1 MHHINLRKISVL
13 TAAALAV
20 CSLQLPAYAA
30 VTVEKDEF
38 GAAYVLKE
46 DGTRDY
52 NNLPVQP
59 SDDGNSI
66 SSRTII
72 DTNRH
77 ELDTNGPTKDQST
90 VGIPDGMSKETYN
103 ELNDT
108 VINWDEIPNLV
119 EYRNPTYTKYYKQA
133 DASVAVMQSAYDEFH
148 SQMREQIDTIDTT
161 ISGLR
166 ESEKLI
172 SAVPGSSVSM
182 NGTTMSK
189 DSALASLDAGLATA
203 ISGKNSITQAITTT
217 RTSLYYASD
226 KVDNGLRP
234 VKNQLISTVET
245 LVISYKTLESNRSLV
260 AAQVALYEDLYKMQS
275 NLEAQSMSTGTTT
288 ASYLNQLNTAK
299 KTLAELDAGM
309 QKLKKNIAVQCGYDA
324 SADISIGDIPDPDK
338 SFLDARNY
346 EEDKKTAV
354 DGNSAVISAGK
365 LSNYTYSSDGMKNRA
380 LGENEARG
388 KASAAM
394 DALHNELKRQL
405 ILSDS
410 AQTSRR
416 KAELAEKSAELKYS
430 MGMVS
435 DAEYASLK
443 MQYLSYTASAE
454 QNRLNLIQAIENY
467 KWAVQGIMSVS

>member
-1 MHHINLRKISVL
+1 MRHFEIRKISLL
-13 TAAALAV
+13 TAVSLAAG
-20 CSLQLPAYAA
+20 CLQFPAYA

-38 GAAYVLKE
+38 GVAYVLKE
-46 DGTRDY
+46 DGTKDY
-52 NNLPVQP
+52 NNIPVQP

-66 SSRTII
+66 STGTII

-77 ELDTNGPTKDQST
+77 ELSTNGPTKDQST
-90 VGIPDGMSKETYN
+90 VGIPDGMSKDTYN
-103 ELNDT
+103 ALSDS
-108 VINWDEIPNLV
+108 VINWSEIPNLV
-119 EYRNPTYTKYYKQA
+119 EYRNPTYTKYYRQA
-133 DASVAVMQSAYDEFH
+133 DDSVATMQSAYDEFR
-148 SQMREQIDTIDTT
+148 SQMHEQIDSLDTT

-172 SAVPGSSVSM
+172 SSVPGNSVSM
-182 NGTTMSK
+182 NGTTISK

-203 ISGKNSITQAITTT
+203 ISGKNTITNAITTT
-217 RTSLYYASD
+217 RNSLYYATD
-226 KVDNGLRP
+226 KVDNALKP
-234 VKNQLISTVET
+234 VRNQLISTVET
-245 LVISYKTLESNRSLV
+245 LIISYKTLETNRSLV
-260 AAQVALYEDLYKMQS
+260 AEQVALYEELYKMQAD
-275 NLEAQSMSTGTTT
+275 LEAQSMSTRATT
-288 ASYLNQLNTAK
+288 AGYLNRLNTAK

-309 QKLKKNIAVQCGYDA
+309 QKLKKNILLQCGYDA
-324 SADISIGDIPDPDK
+324 SADVSIGDIPDPDK
-338 SFLDARNY
+338 NFLDGRNY

-365 LSNYTYSSDGMKNRA
+365 LGNYAYSSEGMKSRD

-394 DALHNELKRQL
+394 DALYNEVKKQI

-410 AQTSRR
+410 AQTSLR
-416 KAELAEKSAELKYS
+416 KAELAEKAAELKYG

-435 DAEYASLK
+435 AAEYASLK

-467 KWAVQGIMSVS
+467 KWAVDGIMSIS

>member
-1 MHHINLRKISVL
+1 MRHFDLRKIAVL
-13 TAAALAV
+13 AGVSFAV
-20 CSLQLPAYAA
+20 SSLQLPAYA

-38 GAAYVLKE
+38 GMAYVLKE
-46 DGTRDY
+46 DGTKDY

-66 SSRTII
+66 STGTII

-90 VGIPDGMSKETYN
+90 VGIPDGMSKETYSK
-103 ELNDT
+103 LNDY
-108 VINWDEIPNLV
+108 VINWDEIPDLV
-119 EYRNPTYTKYYKQA
+119 EYRNPTYTKYYRQA
-133 DASVAVMQSAYDEFH
+133 DDSVATMQAAYDEFH
-148 SQMREQIDTIDTT
+148 SQMRDQLDSIDTT
-161 ISGLR
+161 ISSLR

-172 SAVPGSSVSM
+172 SEVPGSSVSM
-182 NGTTMSK
+182 NGTTVSK

-203 ISGKNSITQAITTT
+203 LKGKNSITNAITST
-217 RTSLYYASD
+217 RSSLYYASD
-226 KVDNGLRP
+226 KIDNALKP

-245 LVISYKTLESNRSLV
+245 LVISYKTLETNRSLV
-260 AAQVALYEDLYKMQS
+260 AAQVSLYEELYKMQAD
-275 NLEAQSMSTGTTT
+275 LEAQSMSTGTTT
-288 ASYLNQLNTAK
+288 ASCLNQLNTAR

-309 QKLKKNIAVQCGYDA
+309 QKLKKNILLQCGYDA
-324 SADISIGDIPDPDK
+324 SADVSIGDIPDPDRN
-338 SFLDARNY
+338 FLDGRNY

-365 LSNYTYSSDGMKNRA
+365 LSNYSYSSDGMKNRE

-410 AQTSRR
+410 AQTSLR
-416 KAELAEKSAELKYS
+416 KAELAKNAAELKYS

-435 DAEYASLK
+435 GAEYASLR